1 MPGRPWPLRPSRTRF
16 VTSPRIG
23 YASRPNGQLTAEV
36 SHLLD
41 LQPCWLLLGL
51 APTGKR
57 RLRTAHTH
65 NGRRAVRP
73 ALTPLRELSLCSLCG
88 PPYERASADNE
99 YGQGKP
105 SKHTDGDGPRT
116 ERHHGHDHR
125 E

>member
-1 MPGRPWPLRPSRTRF
+1 MPGQPWRLRPSRTRF

-57 RLRTAHTH
+57 RLVTAH
-65 NGRRAVRP
+65 GKSRRRAVGATRSDVGSWIS
-73 ALTPLRELSLCSLCG
+73 AMQATHWLSDVVLF
-88 PPYERASADNE
+88 PV
-99 YGQGKP
+99 
-105 SKHTDGDGPRT
+105 
-116 ERHHGHDHR
+116 GHR
-125 E
+125 RGL

>member
-1 MPGRPWPLRPSRTRF
+1 MPGRPWRLRPSRTRF

-57 RLRTAHTH
+57 RLSTAHARFGLLH
-65 NGRRAVRP
+65 RSNDPPNRRWRAARLGPGAPPSWINWHRGYYRLRRAVV
-73 ALTPLRELSLCSLCG
+73 E
-88 PPYERASADNE
+88 
-99 YGQGKP
+99 
-105 SKHTDGDGPRT
+105 
-116 ERHHGHDHR
+116 
-125 E
+125 